1 MGVGIVVVAPLRVEN
16 GHGGRQ
22 FFVRHVVVANDEI
35 DAQFFGVGNLFNC
48 LDAAVEHDDEAHA
61 TFGRKIHPLFRYTI
75 SLFVA
80 IGNVVVDVGIVLTDE
95 LIDQSHRCH
104 AVHIVV
110 AIDHD
115 ALFPKKGAVES
126 FHRCLHVV
134 HEEGV
139 EQLCELWAEET
150 SGLTGGKDA
159 ALTQHLPKDGVNTQF
174 VGQMGGFCDFLG
186 GLRFVVPLV
195 NHCISCF
202 CYREREGSTSCRM
215 KDEVE
220 FSRLRYVFFLR

>member
-35 DAQFFGVGNLFNC
+35 DAQFFGVGNRFNC
-48 LDAAVEHDDEAHA
+48 LDAGVEHDD
-61 TFGRKIHPLFRYTI
+61 
-75 SLFVA
+75 
-80 IGNVVVDVGIVLTDE
+80 GIVLTDE

-134 HEEGV
+134 HEEWV

-159 ALTQHLPKDGVNTQF
+159 ALTQHSPKDGVNTQF

-202 CYREREGSTSCRM
+202 CYRERGFHFVPDEGRGRVQQA
-215 KDEVE
+215 KIRF
-220 FSRLRYVFFLR
+220 FSEIRGD